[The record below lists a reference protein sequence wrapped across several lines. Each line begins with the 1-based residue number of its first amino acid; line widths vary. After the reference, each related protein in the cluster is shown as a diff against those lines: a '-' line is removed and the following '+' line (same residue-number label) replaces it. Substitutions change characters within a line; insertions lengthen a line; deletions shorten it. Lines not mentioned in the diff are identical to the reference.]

1 VKNIAS
7 PDKNEIRLRRL
18 VPASVFTA
26 LHRDKKSRK
35 QKAESRKQKA
45 RLHESFFHRQ
55 STKDDLRGNAESVFA
70 G

>member
-26 LHRDKKSRK
+26 LHRDKTPG
-35 QKAESRKQKA
+35 QEF
-45 RLHESFFHRQ
+45 EM
-55 STKDDLRGNAESVFA
+55 
-70 G
+70 